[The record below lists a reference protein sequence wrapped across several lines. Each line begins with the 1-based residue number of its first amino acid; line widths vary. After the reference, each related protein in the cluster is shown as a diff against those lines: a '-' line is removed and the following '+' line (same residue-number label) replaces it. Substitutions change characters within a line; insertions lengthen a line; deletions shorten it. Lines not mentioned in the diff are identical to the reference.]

1 MALTVEDGSIV
12 PNADSYVSQADVI
25 AYALKRGIT
34 LPATDATDVMVIK
47 AMDYLAYFDA
57 KWLGEEVE
65 PGVQSLA
72 WPRKNVWIGFSHT
85 EFPND
90 EIPNQLVRALCEL
103 TLQVNA
109 GVNLLPTLTGDTQ
122 FVTREKVDVL
132 ETEYS
137 EAVALQVMGMLPDM
151 PLVEAMLTPLLN
163 TGVGRLRSVRI

>member
-1 MALTVEDGSIV
+1 MALIVEDGSIV
-12 PNADSYVSQADVI
+12 PNADSYVSRTDVI

-47 AMDYLAYFDA
+47 AMDYLSYFDA
-57 KWLGEEVE
+57 KWLGEQVE

-72 WPRKNVWIGFSHT
+72 WPRKNVWIGFSHVA
-85 EFPND
+85 FPED

-109 GVNLLPTLTGDTQ
+109 GVNLLPTLTGETQ
-122 FVTREKVDVL
+122 FVTREKVDVI

-137 EAVALQVMGMLPDM
+137 EAVALQVMGMLPNM
-151 PLVEAMLTPLLN
+151 PLVEAMLTPLMS
-163 TGVGRLRSVRI
+163 TGAGRLRSVRI